1 MSGTGLGRRSFAW
14 GLEEGVEALSSK
26 RRQHRNFLQQTASCK
41 EVRMDSAS
49 CRSGTFADQGFQGVV
64 QAMTMSKGGHVT
76 GSMVLAAGLTLAFV
90 PGLSAVAQSAG
101 GTPDAQTEAN
111 VLKALAA
118 APELSTQNIQS
129 STVYGVVT
137 LSGTVRTEAMRTR
150 AENLVARA
158 TGVTKVVDELTLGAG
173 PALETAGTTPDGNS
187 QLVLQSDGSYAP
199 AAPAQ
204 PATPYQGNDVS
215 QPPPGYA
222 NGATAYGQ
230 QPAQGTGNNGSSQG
244 YPQPPQ
250 NQPAQVQQGY
260 NQQSGTQGYSNGYP
274 QQQPYAQQ
282 PYSQPGYGNSAPANG
297 YGQQGYA
304 PQPGSGQQPGYPPPG
319 SYPPQGGQAGGLLVT
334 VAPGALLRVRI
345 NRGLD
350 SNHIAIG
357 APFDGTVL
365 SDVAAEGQIA
375 IPRGAS
381 VQGVVVDSKKA
392 GALKGEGELSLQITN
407 VMLGGVG
414 YPVASDIWQREGGSK
429 TARTVNSAL
438 GLGALGAIIGG
449 VAGGGAGAAIGA
461 GVGAGAGVA
470 GSAASGGGRVIVPP
484 EAVLSFHL
492 AQPITLRT
500 VSEAEMQRLAY
511 GAGPGQ
517 GGQPIVRRRYSPYP
531 PQPGYPYPY

>member
-1 MSGTGLGRRSFAW
+1 
-14 GLEEGVEALSSK
+14 
-26 RRQHRNFLQQTASCK
+26 
-41 EVRMDSAS
+41 
-49 CRSGTFADQGFQGVV
+49 
-64 QAMTMSKGGHVT
+64 MSKGGRVK
-76 GSMVLAAGLTLAFV
+76 GRVVLLGGLTLALV
-90 PGLSAVAQSAG
+90 PGLAAVAQVAS
-101 GTPDAQTEAN
+101 GTPDALTEAN

-137 LSGTVRTEAMRTR
+137 LTGNVGTEGMRTR

-173 PALETAGTTPDGNS
+173 PAPEVAQAAPDGGS

-204 PATPYQGNDVS
+204 PATPYQGADNGS
-215 QPPPGYA
+215 SAPPPGYA

-230 QPAQGTGNNGSSQG
+230 QPAQGVDGNAQG
-244 YPQPPQ
+244 YNQAPPNQQLPNQQPP
-250 NQPAQVQQGY
+250 NQQGY
-260 NQQSGTQGYSNGYP
+260 NQQPGYGGSGNGYP
-274 QQQPYAQQ
+274 QQQYPQQQYPQGQYPQGQQ
-282 PYSQPGYGNSAPANG
+282 PYPQQPYKPGGDRNQPPPPG
-297 YGQQGYA
+297 YGQQGYG
-304 PQPGSGQQPGYPPPG
+304 QQGYGQQPGYPSQG
-319 SYPPQGGQAGGLLVT
+319 GAYAPQGGQAGGLQVT

-350 SNHIAIG
+350 SNHIAVG
-357 APFDGTVL
+357 TPFNGTVL
-365 SDVAAEGQIA
+365 SDVAADGQIA

-392 GALKGEGELSLQITN
+392 GALKGGGELSLQIDS
-407 VMLGGVG
+407 VMLGGVS

-438 GLGALGAIIGG
+438 GLGALGALIGG

-461 GVGAGAGVA
+461 GLGAGAGVA

-492 AQPITLRT
+492 AQPVTLRT

-517 GGQPIVRRRYSPYP
+517 GGQPLVRRRYAPYP
-531 PQPGYPYPY
+531 PPPGYPYPY

>member
-1 MSGTGLGRRSFAW
+1 
-14 GLEEGVEALSSK
+14 
-26 RRQHRNFLQQTASCK
+26 
-41 EVRMDSAS
+41 
-49 CRSGTFADQGFQGVV
+49 
-64 QAMTMSKGGHVT
+64 MTMSKRGRVK
-76 GSMVLAAGLTLAFV
+76 GSAILLGGLTLALV
-90 PGLSAVAQSAG
+90 PGFGAVAQSASAAG

-137 LSGTVRTEAMRTR
+137 LTGAVRTEAMRTR

-158 TGVTKVVDELTLGAG
+158 TGVTKVVDELTLGAS
-173 PALETAGTTPDGNS
+173 PAPETAQTSPDGAS

-204 PATPYQGNDVS
+204 PATPYQGGGS
-215 QPPPGYA
+215 GAPELPPGYA

-230 QPAQGTGNNGSSQG
+230 QTPADG
-244 YPQPPQ
+244 
-250 NQPAQVQQGY
+250 GY
-260 NQQSGTQGYSNGYP
+260 NQQNPNGAAPIQGGYNQGNSSQGGYNQQPGASGSGGNGYP
-274 QQQPYAQQ
+274 QQQPYSQQQ
-282 PYSQPGYGNSAPANG
+282 PYAQRPSPQAGYGNSAPSSG
-297 YGQQGYA
+297 YGQPGYA
-304 PQPGSGQQPGYPPPG
+304 AQPGYPPQGP
-319 SYPPQGGQAGGLLVT
+319 YAPQGGQTGGQLVT

-350 SNHIAIG
+350 SNHLAIG
-357 APFDGTVL
+357 TPFDGTVL
-365 SDVAAEGQIA
+365 SDVAADGQIA

-392 GALKGEGELSLQITN
+392 GVLKGGGELSLQIDN
-407 VMLGGVG
+407 VMLGGVS
-414 YPVASDIWQREGGSK
+414 YPVASDIWEREGGSK

-470 GSAASGGGRVIVPP
+470 GSAASGGGRVVVPP

-492 AQPITLRT
+492 AQPVTVKT

-517 GGQPIVRRRYSPYP
+517 GGQPIVRRRYAPYP
-531 PQPGYPYPY
+531 PQAGYPYPY

>member
-1 MSGTGLGRRSFAW
+1 
-14 GLEEGVEALSSK
+14 
-26 RRQHRNFLQQTASCK
+26 
-41 EVRMDSAS
+41 
-49 CRSGTFADQGFQGVV
+49 
-64 QAMTMSKGGHVT
+64 MSKGGHVK
-76 GSMVLAAGLTLAFV
+76 GNLVLVGGLTLALV
-90 PGLSAVAQSAG
+90 PGLGALAQGSSGA
-101 GTPDAQTEAN
+101 PDAQTEAN

-118 APELSTQNIQS
+118 APELSTQDIQS

-137 LSGTVRTEAMRTR
+137 LTGTVRTEAMRTR

-173 PALETAGTTPDGNS
+173 PAPETAQPAPDSGN

-204 PATPYQGNDVS
+204 PATPYQGADAS
-215 QPPPGYA
+215 TPPPGYA
-222 NGATAYGQ
+222 DGAAAYGQ
-230 QPAQGTGNNGSSQG
+230 QPAPGASGQG
-244 YPQPPQ
+244 YAQPSQ
-250 NQPAQVQQGY
+250 NQPAQVQGGYGAQGSPQGY
-260 NQQSGTQGYSNGYP
+260 GNGYP
-274 QQQPYAQQ
+274 QGQPYAQQ
-282 PYSQPGYGNSAPANG
+282 PYAPPGYGNAAPANG

-304 PQPGSGQQPGYPPPG
+304 PQQGYGPQAG
-319 SYPPQGGQAGGLLVT
+319 NSQGEYAPQGGQPGGLLVT

-357 APFDGTVL
+357 TPFEGTVL

-392 GALKGEGELSLQITN
+392 GAFKGEGELSLQINN
-407 VMLGGVG
+407 VMLGGVS
-414 YPVASDIWQREGGSK
+414 YPVASDIWQRQGGSK

-492 AQPITLRT
+492 AQPITVKT

-517 GGQPIVRRRYSPYP
+517 GAQPIVRRRYSPYA